1 MQSKAHKDRRE
12 MTKKKTID
20 KDCINLAAHLLTL
33 AAHQETEDVR
43 KAKQEAVQQLV
54 GPILSARQT
63 GLNFESIAQI
73 LQHAGLEIEPST
85 LRNYF
90 FKAKTVAEVAESAKL
105 HAKRVEDTRRKL
117 LVETSTAR
125 NEVARVAAAGVTAKH
140 NQRPR
145 SGQANKDAM
154 AAFLNERQNK
164 DQDRRTADQKRVL
177 DTVTKPE
184 VAAQESPRPPSAVAE
199 RPPRSEARG
208 LAEAAQQLGEPTGQP
223 HSIESIAQRSEGHED
238 RVQLDADLVLI
249 DDCVFSEGD
258 SKEPYCGCLSRKQ
271 LHMLRTNKRLVA
283 PKESRTSG
291 DFLKLRR
298 EL

>member
-1 MQSKAHKDRRE
+1 

-20 KDCINLAAHLLTL
+20 KDCIDLAAHLLTL

-73 LQHAGLEIEPST
+73 LLHAGLEIEPST

-105 HAKRVEDTRRKL
+105 HAKRVEDTRRQL

-125 NEVARVAAAGVTAKH
+125 NEVARIAAAGVTTKH
-140 NQRPR
+140 NQRSR

-154 AAFLNERQNK
+154 AAFLKERQNK
-164 DQDRRTADQKRVL
+164 DQERTADQKLVVL
-177 DTVTKPE
+177 DTVTEPE
-184 VAAQESPRPPSAVAE
+184 VVAQESPRPPSAVAE
-199 RPPRSEARG
+199 PSPRSEARG
-208 LAEAAQQLGEPTGQP
+208 LAEAAQQLGQSTGQP
-223 HSIESIAQRSEGHED
+223 HSIENIAQRSEGQEE
-238 RVQLDADLVLI
+238 RVRLDADLVLI
-249 DDCVFSEGD
+249 DDCVFSAGD
-258 SKEPYCGCLSRKQ
+258 PKEPYFGCLSRKQ
-271 LHMLRTNKRLVA
+271 LHMLRTIKRLVA

-291 DFLKLRR
+291 DFVKLRR